1 MDSTSKV
8 KTGIRVIPPVL
19 FGAALVIAVLA
30 NWIVPV
36 QMFPDFL
43 RFWFGSIVIFASLV
57 IIVPSIVAFKRAK
70 TPFDVRRPASA
81 LVSDGPFRYSRNP
94 GYVALI
100 SLCIGIAMI
109 VDNVFMLVTVV
120 IATVYL
126 QRFVVLAEERH
137 MEAQFGEEYLEYK
150 RKVRRWL

>member
-1 MDSTSKV
+1 
-8 KTGIRVIPPVL
+8 VL

-30 NWIVPV
+30 NWIFPV

-43 RFWFGSIVIFASLV
+43 RFWFGPIVLIASLV
-57 IIVPSIVAFKRAK
+57 IIVPSIVVFKRAK
-70 TPFDVRRPASA
+70 TPFDVRRAATA
-81 LVSDGPFRYSRNP
+81 LVSEGPFRYSRNP

-109 VDNVFMLVTVV
+109 VDNVFMLVTVA
-120 IATVYL
+120 IATAYL